1 GAVII
6 DPPDLT
12 EADHEYVLVQGELYL
27 DEPGG
32 PEQTAQIR
40 AGQPDGW
47 MFNGTAAGYEHA
59 PLTADVGERV
69 RIWVVAA
76 GPTSGTS
83 FHVVGSRFDTVYKEG
98 AYLLRPDDGGAQ
110 SLDLAPAQ
118 GGFVETVFPEAGNYP
133 FVDHDLRHAEAGAH
147 GHFEVG
153 EG

>member
-1 GAVII
+1 
-6 DPPDLT
+6 
-12 EADHEYVLVQGELYL
+12 
-27 DEPGG
+27 
-32 PEQTAQIR
+32 
-40 AGQPDGW
+40 

-69 RIWVVAA
+69 RIWVVTA
-76 GPTSGTS
+76 GPTGGTS
-83 FHVVGSRFDTVYKEG
+83 FHVVGSQFDTVYKEG
-98 AYLLRPDDGGAQ
+98 VHLLRPEDDGGAQ

-118 GGFVETVFPEAGNYP
+118 GGFVETVFPEAGHYP